1 MWGTK
6 RDLIRASPLLPLV
19 SQVKSGSSSEAGKLV
34 DPFTLVE
41 AGELPMQRV
50 ATLVF
55 DILIVNWSPC
65 LRERR
70 PLPALSQLAWP
81 SHLADAGSGSG

>member
-1 MWGTK
+1 VK
-6 RDLIRASPLLPLV
+6 QL

-41 AGELPMQRV
+41 AGELVDPFTLVEAGELPMQRV

-55 DILIVNWSPC
+55 DILN
-65 LRERR
+65 
-70 PLPALSQLAWP
+70 
-81 SHLADAGSGSG
+81 